1 MRADLVV
8 VGSGFYGLTIA
19 RQAVEELNL
28 RVLIIERRD
37 HIGGNAY
44 SYFDED
50 LGIEV
55 HKYGSHLFH
64 TSNERI
70 WEYVNRFTKFNNYVH
85 RVYSV
90 HNQQI
95 FSMPINLSTI
105 SQFYGRAL
113 SPGQAK
119 EMVAKASLE
128 ISNSPL
134 ENLENKAISLIGRPL
149 YEAFI
154 KGYTQKQ
161 WETDPS
167 NLSSEIVSRLPVRY
181 SFDNRY
187 FSDKYEGLPLDGYKA
202 WIERMADH
210 PNIEIEFNS
219 DFLKHKS
226 DYLRNI
232 PVVYTGAIDSYFEY
246 EHGELN
252 WRTLDFETEK
262 LETDDFQG
270 TSVVNFADLDVP
282 YTRIHEY
289 KHLHPER
296 SYSKIGTIISREYS
310 RMASRSDE
318 PYYPVNLEK
327 DREILGIYKQLSK
340 QELDVW
346 FGGRL
351 GSYKYLDM
359 HMAIGA
365 ALTLFENEIKPF
377 FRKKP

>member
-1 MRADLVV
+1 MRTDLVV
-8 VGSGFYGLTIA
+8 AGSGFYGLTLA
-19 RQAVEELNL
+19 RQAAEELNL
-28 RVLIIERRD
+28 RVLIIERRE

-44 SYFDED
+44 SYFDDE

-70 WEYVNRFTKFNNYVH
+70 WEYVNRFTKFNSYIH

-90 HNQQI
+90 HNKQI
-95 FSMPINLSTI
+95 YSMPINLSTI

-113 SPGQAK
+113 TPGEAK
-119 EMVAKASLE
+119 DLVENASRE
-128 ISNSPL
+128 GATHKVD
-134 ENLENKAISLIGRPL
+134 NLENKAISLVGKPL

-161 WETDPS
+161 WETDPK
-167 NLSSEIVSRLPVRY
+167 NLSSEIINRLPVRY
-181 SFDNRY
+181 NFDNRY

-210 PNIEIEFNS
+210 PNIEIVLNS
-219 DFLKHKS
+219 DFLNDKN
-226 DYLRNI
+226 DYVGNI
-232 PVVYTGAIDSYFEY
+232 PIIYTGAIDSYFGY

-262 LETDDFQG
+262 LDIEDYQG
-270 TSVVNFADLDVP
+270 TSVVNFADASVP
-282 YTRIHEY
+282 FTRIHEY

-296 SYSKIGTIISREYS
+296 KYSEVGTIISKEYS
-310 RMASRSDE
+310 RMASQSDE

-327 DREILGIYKQLSK
+327 DREILGSYKELSK
-340 QELDVW
+340 REKNVW

-365 ALTLFENEIKPF
+365 ALTLFENDIKPF
-377 FRKKP
+377 FGK